1 METPRAWKKNLED
14 GILTLEMVEACL
26 YSINKRA
33 KNYRDLARNY
43 RHSGVPRIYV
53 QNYIDSAEE
62 NEIELYKMKDLL
74 LKTLFS
80 PSCIHKQTHPRYDE
94 YGDVYGVDE
103 YFLFYELP
111 NCTFHLPIDE
121 LDLEE
126 WEAKGVKLEK
136 EVELKTEGENPV
148 RLVSRQFCKKV
159 VELVKSGNYK
169 FIKKEFP
176 LEERRKMYIVQLDE
190 DTDNKEEI
198 KK

>member
-1 METPRAWKKNLED
+1 METPRAWKKNLEA

-33 KNYRDLARNY
+33 KNYRDLARKY

-53 QNYIDSAEE
+53 QDYIDSAEE

-80 PSCIHKQTHPRYDE
+80 PSCIHKQTHHRYDE
-94 YGDVYGVDE
+94 YGDVYDVDE

-121 LDLEE
+121 LELEE
-126 WEAKGVKLEK
+126 WEAKGVRLEK
-136 EVELKTEGENPV
+136 EVELKTTGENPV

-169 FIKKEFP
+169 FIK
-176 LEERRKMYIVQLDE
+176 EELI
-190 DTDNKEEI
+190 KEEVI
-198 KK
+198 